1 MPISVCLKCIY
12 VSSSRPALRS
22 SLPVLAVHSC
32 RVCAIACNRSDHEL
46 YPGMAKPTP
55 LAWMCGI
62 GSTQRAN
69 RKEEGD
75 LRLEFPPEI
84 NEMK

>member
-1 MPISVCLKCIY
+1 MCPPQDLLSAHRGQFWQFTAVEFVPMPATV
-12 VSSSRPALRS
+12 VT
-22 SLPVLAVHSC
+22 
-32 RVCAIACNRSDHEL
+32 EL
-46 YPGMAKPTP
+46 YLGMAKPTP

-75 LRLEFPPEI
+75 LKLEFPPEI

>member
-1 MPISVCLKCIY
+1 MCLKCVY
-12 VSSSRPALRS
+12 VSTSRPALRAS
-22 SLPVLAVHSC
+22 RPVLQFTAVEF
-32 RVCAIACNRSDHEL
+32 VPMPATVVTEL
-46 YPGMAKPTP
+46 YLGMAKPTP

-75 LRLEFPPEI
+75 LKLEFPPEI